1 MRGDTA
7 GRGAGKGDVEN
18 PTYWSRFVV
27 MEFNTSDMDGLF
39 AATPPL
45 EALKLLMSDAATVK
59 KCPGCAFKEESK
71 AIIVNDIARAFFEAP
86 VQREI
91 AVELPEEDGGGPGC
105 PMVGLLQKS
114 LYGTRDAAAN
124 FQKEIKK
131 FMKDQVFQL
140 GKYNAS
146 TYFLQVEV
154 RKSWL

>member
-1 MRGDTA
+1 MA
-7 GRGAGKGDVEN
+7 
-18 PTYWSRFVV
+18 
-27 MEFNTSDMDGLF
+27 MEFNTSHMDGLF

-59 KCPGCAFKEESK
+59 KCPGSAFKEESK
-71 AIIVNDIARAFFEAP
+71 AIIVNDVARAFFEAP

-131 FMKDQVFQL
+131 FMKDQGFSI
-140 GKYNAS
+140 GKV
-146 TYFLQVEV
+146 Q
-154 RKSWL
+154 RKYIFRRRSRTESHGYDPS